1 MQTQLAHCQEHNTCS
16 INEVVVVYSLLF
28 ILPVVYNLTEFDVRI
43 GKTFYLTFSEIQI
56 CQLKIGD
63 RNSSFFTV
71 V

>member
-43 GKTFYLTFSEIQI
+43 GEDILPYFL
-56 CQLKIGD
+56 
-63 RNSSFFTV
+63 
-71 V
+71 